1 MWQVLDIVARLIL
14 LSGFALLGW
23 WLVQILS
30 STPAR
35 SCVGCGSA
43 LSEHD
48 LANCFRCLYPATAR
62 QNNSG
67 GN

>member
-30 STPAR
+30 STPKSGAR
-35 SCVGCGSA
+35 GCVSCGVELSA
-43 LSEHD
+43 LD
-48 LANCFRCLYPATAR
+48 LATCGNCL
-62 QNNSG
+62 NSSFG
-67 GN
+67 GAN

>member
-14 LSGFALLGW
+14 LGGVVLIVW
-23 WLVQILS
+23 WLWQILS
-30 STPAR
+30 SAPAR
-35 SCVGCGSA
+35 SCVACNSA

-48 LANCFRCLYPATAR
+48 LAMCYRCLYPATAR
-62 QNNSG
+62 QNNLG